1 MTLNCIVRILST
13 IQRNLESFKVVFLQQ
28 NIQNPFIQQKLSM
41 NKIILLLLI
50 IFSIQGLSQTTELKL
65 VSDVWPPFTNIEGK
79 KAFAIDLVTEA
90 LNRININTKIEIV
103 VSEDILKG
111 INSGDFDGSAALWIN
126 EERKKKY
133 LFSDPYLHNQ
143 LILVGKKGSNV
154 SATSFLEL
162 SGNRIGIIE
171 NYVYGIDESGAEKIN
186 FVRGSSDQQNLERL
200 LSDQI
205 DYMLVDALLI
215 QYLLKFQV
223 NDVSEYLEIGPAHI
237 LAKSL
242 HFALDKN
249 VPDAQKIM
257 TLFNEEIQKMIADGS
272 YHSVL
277 ELNWIQA
284 DLDGDGKMEIILNC
298 QTAGKEEPRNVY
310 NVYTSLSPGYQG
322 TTAKGYYIVGNY
334 YSCWDDIPQQ
344 YKNEIIMG
352 SQSIEGTGIKLNFK

>member
-1 MTLNCIVRILST
+1 
-13 IQRNLESFKVVFLQQ
+13 
-28 NIQNPFIQQKLSM
+28 M
-41 NKIILLLLI
+41 NKVILLLLVT
-50 IFSIQGLSQTTELKL
+50 FSIQGSSQTTELKL

-90 LNRININTKIEIV
+90 LNRIDINTKIEIV
-103 VSEDILKG
+103 VFEDILKG
-111 INSGDFDGSAALWIN
+111 ITSGDFDGSAALWIN

-143 LILVGKKGSNV
+143 LILVGKKGSIVN
-154 SATSFLEL
+154 ATSFSEL
-162 SGNRIGIIE
+162 NGKRIGVVE
-171 NYVYGIDESGAEKIN
+171 NYAYGIDGSDAEKIN
-186 FVRGSSDQQNLERL
+186 LVKGSSDQQNLERL

-223 NDVSEYLEIGPAHI
+223 NDVSEYLEIGPAPI
-237 LAKSL
+237 LVKSL

-249 VPDAQKIM
+249 VPDAQNIM
-257 TLFNEEIQKMIADGS
+257 TLFNKEIQEMIADGS
-272 YHSVL
+272 YHEVL

-310 NVYTSLSPGYQG
+310 SVYTSPSPDYQD
-322 TTAKGYYIVGNY
+322 TTAKGYYIVGNFY
-334 YSCWDDIPQQ
+334 RSWDDIPQQ

-352 SQSIEGTGIKLNFK
+352 SQSVEGTGIKLNFK

>member
-1 MTLNCIVRILST
+1 
-13 IQRNLESFKVVFLQQ
+13 
-28 NIQNPFIQQKLSM
+28 M
-41 NKIILLLLI
+41 NKFILLLLVI
-50 IFSIQGLSQTTELKL
+50 LSIQGSSQTTELIL
-65 VSDVWPPFTNIEGK
+65 ASDVWPPFTNIESK
-79 KAFAIDLVTEA
+79 KTFATDLVTEA
-90 LNRININTKIEIV
+90 LNRIDIKTKIEIV
-103 VSEDILKG
+103 VFEDILKG

-126 EERKKKY
+126 EERKKNY
-133 LFSDPYLHNQ
+133 IFSIPYLHNQ
-143 LILVGKKGSNV
+143 LMLVGKKGSNV
-154 SATSFLEL
+154 SASSFSEL
-162 SGNRIGIIE
+162 SGKRIGVIE
-171 NYVYGIDESGAEKIN
+171 HYAYGIDESDAEKIN

-223 NDVSEYLEIGPAHI
+223 NDVSEFLEIGLTPI
-237 LAKSL
+237 VVKSL
-242 HFALDKN
+242 HFALSKN

-257 TLFNEEIQKMIADGS
+257 ILFNEEIQKMIADGS
-272 YHSVL
+272 YHKVL

-284 DLDGDGKMEIILNC
+284 DLDGDGKMELILNC

-310 NVYTSLSPGYQG
+310 SIYTSPSPNYQD

-352 SQSIEGTGIKLNFK
+352 SQSVEGTGIKLNFK